1 MAASA
6 INLAQNDSRRVF
18 EGLQYFHFAW
28 SAVFEVA
35 AVILFLLLEV
45 GVSGLAA
52 VAVIALLIPTQAVFV
67 RAIGRRQRAA
77 MTKTVRLSRTPA
89 ALCCSAVSIRCTCAT
104 ALAIRCCT
112 CDAALCRYAAQCSP
126 DDRTVIAFPSWF
138 PTRIDADLYVPV
150 CLWRLYAGS
159 THTHDGGVA

>member
-77 MTKTVRLSRTPA
+77 MTKTVRRSRTPA
-89 ALCCSAVSIRCTCAT
+89 AHVLQRCVDTLHMCYST
-104 ALAIRCCT
+104 
-112 CDAALCRYAAQCSP
+112 
-126 DDRTVIAFPSWF
+126 DDT
-138 PTRIDADLYVPV
+138 L
-150 CLWRLYAGS
+150 L
-159 THTHDGGVA
+159 HM